1 MKHLAVL
8 NRFFFRY
15 KWHFSAGLLFVALST
30 IFGTWQGI
38 IIRNGTNRVTELF
51 LNRGDF
57 EASEF
62 IRYGLTLIG
71 LAITSGLFM
80 FLMRQTIIVM
90 SRHIEFDQKNEIY
103 AHYQALDASFYKR
116 HTTGDLMN
124 RISEDVGKVRM
135 YTGPAIM
142 YLANTLVTT
151 ITVVAFMLQVNT
163 KLTLLVFAPLPLL
176 SFLIYKVSDRISKQ
190 GAKVQEELGHLTTQA
205 QESFSAIRII
215 KSYAR
220 ELFFAEQMNT
230 RGEQYKKT
238 ALKMA
243 ALEAVFS
250 PVMAL
255 MVGMSVLL
263 TVWYGGRLVILGEI
277 DHGNITEFIFY
288 VYRLTWPFASLGW
301 VTSLIQRAA
310 ASQKRINEFLD
321 QQPQITNT
329 GQLLVP
335 IKGSITFDQVYFTY
349 PENNVTALKNISFEL
364 KAGQTLGITGPVGS
378 GKSSLLALL
387 SRQYDVNQGRI
398 LIDEHVISEHDL
410 NHLRRSTGV
419 VPQDVLLF
427 SDTIAQ
433 NIAFGSHEKVGTEDI
448 KRAAK
453 LAGVYDNILSFPQNF
468 ETVVGERG
476 VTLSGG
482 QKQRISIARALIGQ
496 PDILL
501 LDDCLS
507 AVDSETETLILNN
520 LKNVM
525 HQKTSIIVSHRL
537 SGIQHAHI
545 ILYLKDG
552 EIIEKGTHSELM
564 AADGSY
570 AQLWRLQNQN

>member
-38 IIRNGTNRVTELF
+38 IIRKGTNRVTQLF
-51 LNRGDF
+51 INGGTF
-57 EASEF
+57 ESSEF
-62 IRYGLTLIG
+62 LRYGLTLIG
-71 LAITSGLFM
+71 LAVTSGVFM

-103 AHYQALDASFYKR
+103 THYQQLDASFYKK

-124 RISEDVGKVRM
+124 RISEDVSKVRM

-151 ITVVAFMLQVNT
+151 ITVVGFMLQVNT
-163 KLTLLVFAPLPLL
+163 KLTLLVFAPLPIL

-220 ELFFAEQMNT
+220 EAFFAGQMNE

-263 TVWYGGRLVILGEI
+263 TVWYGGKLVIQGEI

-321 QQPQITNT
+321 QQPQIINS
-329 GQLLVP
+329 GQNHTP
-335 IKGSITFDQVYFTY
+335 INGSIRFQNVHFTY
-349 PENNVTALKNISFEL
+349 PENKVIALKNISFEL

-378 GKSSLLALL
+378 GKSSLLALI
-387 SRQYDVNQGRI
+387 SRQYDATRGNI
-398 LIDEHVISEHDL
+398 LIDDQNVREHDL
-410 NHLRRSTGV
+410 YKLRKSTGV
-419 VPQDVLLF
+419 VPQDVFLF
-427 SDTIAQ
+427 SDTIFQ
-433 NIAFGSHEKVGTEDI
+433 NIAFGSHDQVS
-448 KRAAK
+448 AADAN
-453 LAGVYDNILSFPQNF
+453 LAAQNAGVYNNIMGFPQQF
-468 ETVVGERG
+468 ETLVGERG

-496 PDILL
+496 PRILL

-507 AVDSETETLILNN
+507 ALDSETEALILAN
-520 LKNVM
+520 LKEVM
-525 HQKTSIIVSHRL
+525 QKKTSIIVSHRL
-537 SGIQHAHI
+537 SGIQQANL

-552 EIIEKGTHSELM
+552 EIIEQGTHTELINKNG
-564 AADGSY
+564 AY
-570 AQLWRLQNQN
+570 AQLWHLQNQN

>member
-1 MKHLAVL
+1 
-8 NRFFFRY
+8 
-15 KWHFSAGLLFVALST
+15 
-30 IFGTWQGI
+30 
-38 IIRNGTNRVTELF
+38 
-51 LNRGDF
+51 
-57 EASEF
+57 
-62 IRYGLTLIG
+62 
-71 LAITSGLFM
+71 
-80 FLMRQTIIVM
+80 
-90 SRHIEFDQKNEIY
+90 
-103 AHYQALDASFYKR
+103 
-116 HTTGDLMN
+116 
-124 RISEDVGKVRM
+124 
-135 YTGPAIM
+135 
-142 YLANTLVTT
+142 
-151 ITVVAFMLQVNT
+151 
-163 KLTLLVFAPLPLL
+163 
-176 SFLIYKVSDRISKQ
+176 
-190 GAKVQEELGHLTTQA
+190 
-205 QESFSAIRII
+205 
-215 KSYAR
+215 
-220 ELFFAEQMNT
+220 
-230 RGEQYKKT
+230 
-238 ALKMA
+238 
-243 ALEAVFS
+243 
-250 PVMAL
+250 MAL